1 MLMVNVASVH
11 VRAIPDLFG
20 AFGAAA
26 AWKRF
31 HRWPAGWHLPR
42 ADRSSVVHAHSG
54 KTSVGSRANR
64 YDLRMTTMPARRLD
78 RPLSFG
84 TRLTAYGEGCIWCL
98 NVHAPDLGDYRLAL
112 SQDAEPGPDP
122 YLGFLF
128 AELRDTEDDPSLRQ
142 SITDAGDRNPE
153 ALARGLIDVLLL
165 QAEDRPD
172 EAVIERWRER
182 LAELILDKRRQVK
195 QGGG

>member
-1 MLMVNVASVH
+1 ML
-11 VRAIPDLFG
+11 
-20 AFGAAA
+20 
-26 AWKRF
+26 
-31 HRWPAGWHLPR
+31 AGCR
-42 ADRSSVVHAHSG
+42 VIG
-54 KTSVGSRANR
+54 

-128 AELRDTEDDPSLRQ
+128 AELRDTEEDPSLRQ
-142 SITDAGDRNPE
+142 SITDAGDRDPE
-153 ALARGLIDVLLL
+153 SLARGLIDVLLL

-172 EAVIERWRER
+172 ETVIERWRER
-182 LAELILDKRRQVK
+182 LAELIQDKRRQVRHS
-195 QGGG
+195 GG

>member
-1 MLMVNVASVH
+1 MCARFRISSECSEPLRPENVF
-11 VRAIPDLFG
+11 I
-20 AFGAAA
+20 
-26 AWKRF
+26 
-31 HRWPAGWHLPR
+31 AGRPVGICRR

>member
-1 MLMVNVASVH
+1 MLMLDATI
-11 VRAIPDLFG
+11 AIG
-20 AFGAAA
+20 
-26 AWKRF
+26 R
-31 HRWPAGWHLPR
+31 RS
-42 ADRSSVVHAHSG
+42 DRQSAVHAHSR
-54 KTSVGSRANR
+54 KTFVGGRANR
-64 YDLRMTTMPARRLD
+64 YDLPMTTMPARRLD
-78 RPLSFG
+78 QPLSFG

-98 NVHAPDLGDYRLAL
+98 NVHAPDFGDYRLAL

-142 SITDAGDRNPE
+142 SITDAGDRDPE

-182 LAELILDKRRQVK
+182 LAELIQDKRKQVRQN
-195 QGGG
+195 GS